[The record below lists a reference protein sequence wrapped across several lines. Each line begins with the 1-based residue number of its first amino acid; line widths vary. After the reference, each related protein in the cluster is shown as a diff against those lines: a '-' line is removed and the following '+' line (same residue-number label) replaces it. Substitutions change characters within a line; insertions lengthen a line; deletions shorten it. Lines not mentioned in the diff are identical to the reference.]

1 LIDFHFSEVIGR
13 RLLIVGDVG
22 SGKTAMTARLLAEAV
37 SMFDSND
44 IAVIDMAP
52 EKRYFNQ
59 VAVGGRLTD
68 FIRPQVG
75 LRVLVPARKV
85 GAPRIEGRTASDVLR
100 LARLNAQSIDQLLDR
115 YTASPSP
122 ILFINDVSIYLQ
134 AGEPRR
140 LLKVFASAKTMVANS
155 YEGSALQDDHGSGV
169 SRREREGLAVLKKAV
184 DKVLTA
190 SSVPSLALQLGAG
203 K

>member
-1 LIDFHFSEVIGR
+1 MGR

-52 EKRYFNQ
+52 EKRYFNE
-59 VAVGGRLTD
+59 VAVGGRLAD
-68 FIRPQVG
+68 FMRTQVG

-100 LARLNAQSIDQLLDR
+100 LAQLNAQSIDQLLDR
-115 YTASPSP
+115 YFASPSP
-122 ILFINDVSIYLQ
+122 ILFMNDVSIYLQ

-140 LLKVFASAKTMVANS
+140 LLEVFASAKTMVANS
-155 YEGSALQDDHGSGV
+155 YEGSALQDDHESGV
-169 SRREREGLAVLKKAV
+169 SRHEREGLAVLKKAV

-190 SSVPSLALQLGAG
+190 SASPSLTLQLGAG